1 MKKNFKQYVIA
12 WAILLV
18 AFNVIAIVAPA
29 WPTLEKHTASFWI
42 GYAFINAAMI
52 GQLACA
58 WLAFKE
64 DNAQK
69 TFYNLSLFTVSY
81 SGLVATLVVG
91 LFCMVFTP
99 LPYWVGAVAC
109 PTVTL
114 VSAVAVIKAKVAV
127 NLVTEMDSEIAV
139 STSVILGLREESAVL
154 VSLAKGEDDKAVCKK
169 VADALRFSDP
179 VSHEATASIEA
190 ELSACFEAFKAAVSE
205 ESNVA
210 SAAEALLALLAERNV
225 RCKSSK

>member
-91 LFCMVFTP
+91 LICMVFTP

-114 VSAVAVIKAKVAV
+114 VSAVQQSKAEGPM
-127 NLVTEMDSEIAV
+127 LVTLSGMAREV
-139 STSVILGLREESAVL
+139 SLVQPMKAEAPMEVTLLGIVTSV
-154 VSLAKGEDDKAVCKK
+154 
-169 VADALRFSDP
+169 SDWQ
-179 VSHEATASIEA
+179 S
-190 ELSACFEAFKAAVSE
+190 
-205 ESNVA
+205 
-210 SAAEALLALLAERNV
+210 
-225 RCKSSK
+225 